1 MYQILKILSFIRFFN
16 LFIASLTVC
25 LCFNLLHYYNYI
37 QLFLCVGIVIF
48 SMIFGNIMND
58 IVDIKTDTINRP
70 SRLLVKKMITV
81 PQAKLMLLISAL
93 VLCCL
98 LSFLSYKALLFYALL
113 FCLLVSYNLFFK
125 KTPFIGNVIIS
136 FLLSSVIIFT
146 ELVIL
151 GNFKELLPLAFLA
164 FYISVI
170 REVIKDLEDYKGD
183 QKTNYY
189 TLPIFIGKKQTNYF
203 VISLIII
210 FCIICLIPIYI
221 NIDYLLYIII
231 IIEIPMF
238 YSLFLLIKQPEK
250 KEFSQISMILKGV
263 IMGGLF
269 IVFLINN

>member
-1 MYQILKILSFIRFFN
+1 MYQIINILSFIRFFN

-25 LCFNLLHYYNYI
+25 LCFNLLNCYNYM
-37 QLFLCVGIVIF
+37 QLFLCIGIILF

-58 IVDIKTDTINRP
+58 LMDIKTDAINRP
-70 SRLLVKKMITV
+70 SRLLVKKMITI
-81 PQAKLMLLISAL
+81 PQAKLMLFVSVLI
-93 VLCCL
+93 LCCL
-98 LSFLSYKALLFYALL
+98 LSFLSYKALLFYGFL
-113 FCLLVSYNLFFK
+113 FCLLVFYNVFFK
-125 KTPFIGNVIIS
+125 KTPFIGNMIIS

-146 ELVIL
+146 ELMTS
-151 GNFKELLPLAFLA
+151 GNFNALLPLGLLA

-170 REVIKDLEDYKGD
+170 REVIKDLEDYEGD

-189 TLPIFIGKKQTNYF
+189 TLPILIGKKSTNYF

-210 FCIICLIPIYI
+210 FCTICLMPIYI

-238 YSLFLLIKQPEK
+238 YSLFLLIKQPTK

-269 IVFLINN
+269 IIFLINN

>member
-1 MYQILKILSFIRFFN
+1 MYRILNILYFIRFFN
-16 LFIASLTVC
+16 LLIASLTVC
-25 LCFNLLHYYNYI
+25 LCFNLLHCYNYV
-37 QLFLCVGIVIF
+37 QLFLCIGIVVF

-58 IVDIKTDTINRP
+58 LIDIKTDAINRP
-70 SRLLVKKMITV
+70 DRLLVKKTITV
-81 PQAKLMLLISAL
+81 FQAKLMLFMTVLALCYLIVS
-93 VLCCL
+93 
-98 LSFLSYKALLFYALL
+98 LSYNILLFYSFL
-113 FCLLVSYNLFFK
+113 FCLLVVYNVFLK

-136 FLLSSVIIFT
+136 FLLSSVVIFT
-146 ELVIL
+146 ELIIS
-151 GNFKELLPLAFLA
+151 GNFKQLLPLALLA

-189 TLPIFIGKKQTNYF
+189 TLPILIGKKQTNYF

-210 FCIICLIPIYI
+210 FCIICLIPAYI

-238 YSLFLLIKQPEK
+238 YSLFLLIKQPTK

-263 IMGGLF
+263 IIGGLF
-269 IVFLINN
+269 IIFLINN